1 MAAQHIEPHLV
12 MADERGNIY
21 DDPDLLMPWLSCNHR
36 SLDAQLALGLP
47 QAVNKAVVPVVVARG
62 RFKQQGHAQGA
73 LRLFGAC
80 AMGGPGK
87 AKAKEEQECQHKGH
101 GAEWEHGF
109 SLE

>member
-1 MAAQHIEPHLV
+1 
-12 MADERGNIY
+12 
-21 DDPDLLMPWLSCNHR
+21 MPSSR
-36 SLDAQLALGLP
+36 SAC
-47 QAVNKAVVPVVVARG
+47 
-62 RFKQQGHAQGA
+62 FKQQGHAQGA